1 MGEISWNDFYQ
12 NLLLKGEVQEI
23 TIHSG
28 VNRATAVLHQGAMYQ
43 GRKLPVNVVRFQT
56 PQIDNIETKQR
67 QPYSLEEDKSI
78 INYFLEKGGV
88 SRQKGVAIWK
98 EMAEESIIPNR
109 SWQSMKSRWDIVSK
123 NLEVLP
129 IK

>member
-56 PQIDNIETKQR
+56 PQIDNIETKIREAERSMGITVREREHCNTETNCLTDFR
-67 QPYSLEEDKSI
+67 QVTGSASPTR
-78 INYFLEKGGV
+78 GGA
-88 SRQKGVAIWK
+88 RPWAGLW
-98 EMAEESIIPNR
+98 P
-109 SWQSMKSRWDIVSK
+109 
-123 NLEVLP
+123 
-129 IK
+129 